1 LPQAQHTATLPT
13 RKTLHLSIKVLHN
26 RLFKKNK
33 MKKTLQNLIIG
44 LLFLTINSNA
54 QTTILITDAAKKNI
68 IDCKIFGSSNL
79 KDNQESIDADG
90 LHYGKCMTLNLVSRV
105 DSALFIFIENGLM
118 LMCDDTTTQD
128 MIITKPIYVNLEPRQ
143 QKEVQLY
150 AMCSEIHDGAPNIFT
165 DYKIGSI
172 ADKNLVSIANSIDEM
187 LMNNVAGQGAIW
199 AYTDQAEE
207 GALRNYGATDN
218 SLNLTIEILNKAGV
232 FTKLNPLV
240 PDTVVHKSYIKSV
253 KDYQKDDS
261 LYSFNKYV
269 VYGASGV
276 LLFFIATTVV
286 LIFIKRKSKDN
297 KPTI

>member
-1 LPQAQHTATLPT
+1 
-13 RKTLHLSIKVLHN
+13 
-26 RLFKKNK
+26 

-44 LLFLTINSNA
+44 LLLLTINSNA

-79 KDNQESIDADG
+79 KDNQVSIDADG

-172 ADKNLVSIANSIDEM
+172 ADKNLVSILFLVILIPQEGHLFLMTEFHHCYQLLLEQPILQSHEPCSRQSWERLRSSYLTSI
-187 LMNNVAGQGAIW
+187 Q
-199 AYTDQAEE
+199 
-207 GALRNYGATDN
+207 
-218 SLNLTIEILNKAGV
+218 
-232 FTKLNPLV
+232 F
-240 PDTVVHKSYIKSV
+240 H
-253 KDYQKDDS
+253 
-261 LYSFNKYV
+261 
-269 VYGASGV
+269 
-276 LLFFIATTVV
+276 
-286 LIFIKRKSKDN
+286 LIH
-297 KPTI
+297 

>member
-1 LPQAQHTATLPT
+1 
-13 RKTLHLSIKVLHN
+13 
-26 RLFKKNK
+26 

-253 KDYQKDDS
+253 KDYHKDDN

-286 LIFIKRKSKDN
+286 LIFIKRKSKDK